1 VLHHRHSAEL
11 EDMMVNETPN
21 PLMATPDTY
30 PVGIPV
36 PLQVVSNRYDEDRDN
51 HVITLK
57 GNEDGDQVT
66 FRVPPGMAKMFPL
79 EMTVDATVNFEVLA

>member
-1 VLHHRHSAEL
+1 MTEYIPGLFYIAGSLCFIIGTV
-11 EDMMVNETPN
+11 
-21 PLMATPDTY
+21 ATPDTY

-36 PLQVVSNRYDEDRDN
+36 PLQVVTNRYDEDTDN
-51 HVITLK
+51 HVVTMK
-57 GNEDGDQVT
+57 GKEDGDQVT

>member
-1 VLHHRHSAEL
+1 VLHHRHGAEL

-21 PLMATPDTY
+21 PL
-30 PVGIPV
+30 
-36 PLQVVSNRYDEDRDN
+36 N
-51 HVITLK
+51 HVVTMK
-57 GNEDGDQVT
+57 GKEDGDQVT

>member
-1 VLHHRHSAEL
+1 
-11 EDMMVNETPN
+11 MVNQNDNPN
-21 PLMATPDTY
+21 PLMATPDVF

-36 PLQVVSNRYDEDRDN
+36 TLQVVFNRYDDDTDS
-51 HVITLK
+51 HKITMNGK
-57 GNEDGDQVT
+57 EDGDQVT